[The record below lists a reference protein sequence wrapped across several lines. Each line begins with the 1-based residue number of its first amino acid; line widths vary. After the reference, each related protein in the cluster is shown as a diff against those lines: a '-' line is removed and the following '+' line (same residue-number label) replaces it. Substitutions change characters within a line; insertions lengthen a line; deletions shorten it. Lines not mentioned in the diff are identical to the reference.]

1 MALKPTYM
9 AAFDIESYL
18 ESRACH
24 WKILI
29 FYVCNFRDFKKYDMS
44 PLFGS
49 AFRKYVQSKLSKL
62 YIVCTMQ

>member
-1 MALKPTYM
+1 MALKPTFM

-29 FYVCNFRDFKKYDMS
+29 FYFCNFGILKNM
-44 PLFGS
+44 
-49 AFRKYVQSKLSKL
+49 
-62 YIVCTMQ
+62 I